1 MNALALK
8 DMSKTEKLMAIE
20 ILWDDLCKQADD
32 YESPAWHKDVL
43 ENRKQA
49 LKEGKA
55 SFSDWETAKAE
66 IRASVL

>member
-1 MNALALK
+1 M
-8 DMSKTEKLMAIE
+8 
-20 ILWDDLCKQADD
+20 LWDDLCKQVDE

-49 LKEGKA
+49 LKDGKA